1 MSTPDPHT
9 PPPQM
14 AQPLPLRQTNVMA
27 VIGLVSGIL
36 SWILLPFIGAIV
48 AVITGHMARKEIRLA
63 PDHFEGDAMAVIG
76 LVLGYLQLALTV
88 LSILFIIVMVLFFGG
103 IAWLAA
109 LN

>member
-27 VIGLVSGIL
+27 VVSLVSGIL
-36 SWILLPFIGAIV
+36 SWFLLPFIGAIV

-63 PDHFEGDAMAVIG
+63 PDRFEGDAMAVIG

-88 LSILFIIVMVLFFGG
+88 LGILFLIVMVLFFGG
-103 IAWLAA
+103 LAWLAA